1 MNPERA
7 KVLVNETVWNKQYL
21 LEEGLDIAF
30 NKLNL
35 FKIGKNEMIY
45 LPKNYNNL
53 IIPAGIKILDAVKCL
68 SPSYYEDMKLILKAI
83 KHISIQEETEEK
95 K

>member
-1 MNPERA
+1 
-7 KVLVNETVWNKQYL
+7 
-21 LEEGLDIAF
+21 
-30 NKLNL
+30 
-35 FKIGKNEMIY
+35 MIY